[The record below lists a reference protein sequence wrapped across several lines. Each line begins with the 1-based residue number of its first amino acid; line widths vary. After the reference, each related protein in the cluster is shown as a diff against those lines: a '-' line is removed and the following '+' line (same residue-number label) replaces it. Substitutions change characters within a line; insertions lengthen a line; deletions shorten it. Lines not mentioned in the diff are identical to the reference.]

1 MKQLSLVL
9 NVVLVLAV
17 AFLYYLHF
25 SGNSN
30 TLQTKIKPVSAA
42 YAGNNNAVR
51 PSIAYVELDSLNEK
65 ITYIKTKRKELETE
79 QQAIETEWESGY
91 RNLENQKNNF
101 LKKGSSITQEEAEQ
115 FQGVLLQQQQAIDS
129 KKQSLNQKLSEKSY
143 KFMDD
148 IQKKLKDF
156 LAEYN
161 QDKNFNYIFTTGNG
175 LEYMVYK
182 DSSLNITMD
191 VVEGMNEKMKA
202 AAKP

>member
-1 MKQLSLVL
+1 
-9 NVVLVLAV
+9 
-17 AFLYYLHF
+17 
-25 SGNSN
+25 
-30 TLQTKIKPVSAA
+30 
-42 YAGNNNAVR
+42 
-51 PSIAYVELDSLNEK
+51 
-65 ITYIKTKRKELETE
+65 
-79 QQAIETEWESGY
+79 
-91 RNLENQKNNF
+91 
-101 LKKGSSITQEEAEQ
+101 
-115 FQGVLLQQQQAIDS
+115 
-129 KKQSLNQKLSEKSY
+129 
-143 KFMDD
+143 MDD